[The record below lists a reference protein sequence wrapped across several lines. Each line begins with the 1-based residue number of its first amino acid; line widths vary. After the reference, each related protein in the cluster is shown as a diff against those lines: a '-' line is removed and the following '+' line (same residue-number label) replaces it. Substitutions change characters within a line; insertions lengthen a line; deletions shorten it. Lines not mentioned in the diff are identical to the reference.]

1 MTIITTQFAL
11 SSTDTMS
18 AVAGT
23 NNIISYTFNGDTIV
37 AGVDT
42 PKVLPQGLIPSSV
55 GTIWPALAGPSLV
68 YLMLSNTSGIPVTGI
83 KLFMNGTAPTNQIG
97 PTFTIPAN
105 GAAYISANSLQVVD
119 SNGAVVSSSAL
130 TSAKNYAARTFA
142 RMTWR

>member
-1 MTIITTQFAL
+1 MAAPFAL

-23 NNIISYTFNGDTIV
+23 NGIISYSFNGDNISTGFD
-37 AGVDT
+37 AFAT
-42 PKVLPQGLIPSSV
+42 YPQGLIASSV

-68 YLMLSNTSGIPVTGI
+68 YLILSNTSGIPVTTI
-83 KLFMNGTAPTNQIG
+83 KLFLNGTAPTNQIS

-105 GAAYISANSLQVVD
+105 GGAYLSANSLVVVD

-142 RMTWR
+142 RQTWR